1 MESLFIYYVTFSP
14 LFTELLI
21 LWFLVTQMVY
31 LVLFTNHFFFG
42 NLILGISA
50 NSFLSIFLGG
60 LLLNF
65 FSFSDPFYESLNSHI
80 SVNSTSLI
88 IKGFMIFSSL
98 VTVLFS
104 FSFLRLKNIKQYEFS
119 LLILFSISG
128 LMFTALSADI
138 LAVFM
143 SLELQ
148 GLAFYLLATFYSN
161 SEFNTEVGL
170 KYFVLASFSSA
181 ILLFGFSLIYVIL
194 GSTSFETI
202 QLLSNQHYNS
212 DIIFLSLVFSFSAFL
227 FKVGAAPFH
236 MWLCDIYEGSLTSVT
251 LFFATA
257 PKLIIFNILIT
268 TLFSIFLFD
277 NFYWS
282 IFCQISGTLSVALAS
297 IAALF
302 QKKTKRLLAFSAI
315 SHSGFIL
322 LSLSC
327 FSIFS
332 LKTAFFYLVVY
343 VFTNLSIFAVLLA
356 ATRVHVL
363 KYLVNWSDF
372 SNRNSSLGLAFA
384 TLLFSISGIPPLAG
398 FYSKLLV
405 MLSLIYQSQNLIA
418 LFAAFFS
425 CVSCYYYIRLIKIL
439 FFSGSSS
446 GAWVS
451 SQTRLLELGTVI
463 FTTTIVFLIIFSDF
477 ALLLS
482 TIFAMS
488 FF

>member
-1 MESLFIYYVTFSP
+1 
-14 LFTELLI
+14 
-21 LWFLVTQMVY
+21 MVY

-236 MWLCDIYEGSLTSVT
+236 M
-251 LFFATA
+251 
-257 PKLIIFNILIT
+257 
-268 TLFSIFLFD
+268 
-277 NFYWS
+277 
-282 IFCQISGTLSVALAS
+282 
-297 IAALF
+297 
-302 QKKTKRLLAFSAI
+302 
-315 SHSGFIL
+315 
-322 LSLSC
+322 
-327 FSIFS
+327 
-332 LKTAFFYLVVY
+332 
-343 VFTNLSIFAVLLA
+343 
-356 ATRVHVL
+356 
-363 KYLVNWSDF
+363 
-372 SNRNSSLGLAFA
+372 
-384 TLLFSISGIPPLAG
+384 
-398 FYSKLLV
+398 
-405 MLSLIYQSQNLIA
+405 
-418 LFAAFFS
+418 
-425 CVSCYYYIRLIKIL
+425 
-439 FFSGSSS
+439 
-446 GAWVS
+446 
-451 SQTRLLELGTVI
+451 
-463 FTTTIVFLIIFSDF
+463 
-477 ALLLS
+477 
-482 TIFAMS
+482 
-488 FF
+488 